1 MTSSAIEPT
10 AYQDD
15 YSIDELESVDLSK
28 ATTKGLA
35 LSQIRYV
42 KTKVLDINE
51 AHGVAG
57 NATRAAAKA
66 LVDIKTDVKKKNWV
80 ALCESGALSM
90 SSRNAQDLANA
101 YESWLAFANIPEA
114 ILSQVSYRTL
124 AKIGKADAQKRA
136 KAIDAMVKNGSLSEP
151 ELNKILKKTAKKS
164 ASWDD
169 LMKDAEV
176 ISKNKSAEE
185 KAEGFTKLMFENI
198 KLKQKVADLE
208 SQLKEFKSKV

>member
-1 MTSSAIEPT
+1 MTSSAIETT

-57 NATRAAAKA
+57 NATRAAARA

-151 ELNKILKKTAKKS
+151 ELNKILRKTAKKS
-164 ASWDD
+164 ARWDD

-176 ISKNKSAEE
+176 ISKNKSAKE

-208 SQLKEFKSKV
+208 SQLKEYRAKV

>member
-1 MTSSAIEPT
+1 MTSSAIETT

-57 NATRAAAKA
+57 NATRAAARA

-164 ASWDD
+164 ARWDD

-176 ISKNKSAEE
+176 ISKNKSAKE

-208 SQLKEFKSKV
+208 SQLKEYRAKV

>member
-1 MTSSAIEPT
+1 
-10 AYQDD
+10 
-15 YSIDELESVDLSK
+15 LESVDLSK

-57 NATRAAAKA
+57 NATRAAARA

-164 ASWDD
+164 ARWDD

-176 ISKNKSAEE
+176 ISKNKSAKE

-208 SQLKEFKSKV
+208 SQLKEYRAKV

>member
-1 MTSSAIEPT
+1 LTSSAIETT

-57 NATRAAAKA
+57 NATRAAARA

-164 ASWDD
+164 ARWDD

-176 ISKNKSAEE
+176 ISKNKSAKE

-208 SQLKEFKSKV
+208 SQLKEYRAKV

>member
-57 NATRAAAKA
+57 NATRAAARA

-151 ELNKILKKTAKKS
+151 DLNKILRKTAKKS
-164 ASWDD
+164 ARWDD

-185 KAEGFTKLMFENI
+185 KAEGFTKLIFENI

-208 SQLKEFKSKV
+208 SQLKEYRAKV

>member
-1 MTSSAIEPT
+1 M
-10 AYQDD
+10 
-15 YSIDELESVDLSK
+15 
-28 ATTKGLA
+28 
-35 LSQIRYV
+35 SQIRYV

-57 NATRAAAKA
+57 NATRAAARA

-151 ELNKILKKTAKKS
+151 ELNKILRKTAKKS
-164 ASWDD
+164 ARWDD

-208 SQLKEFKSKV
+208 SQLKEYRAKV

>member
-57 NATRAAAKA
+57 NATRAAARA

-164 ASWDD
+164 ARWDD

-185 KAEGFTKLMFENI
+185 KVEGFTKLMFENI

-208 SQLKEFKSKV
+208 SQLKEYRAKV

>member
-57 NATRAAAKA
+57 NATRAAARA

-124 AKIGKADAQKRA
+124 ARIGKADAQKRA

-164 ASWDD
+164 ARWDD

-185 KAEGFTKLMFENI
+185 KAEGFTNLMFENI

-208 SQLKEFKSKV
+208 SQLKEYRAKV

>member
-1 MTSSAIEPT
+1 LTSSAIEPT

-57 NATRAAAKA
+57 NATRAAARA

-164 ASWDD
+164 ARWDD

-185 KAEGFTKLMFENI
+185 KAEGFAKLMFENI

-208 SQLKEFKSKV
+208 SQLKEYRAKV

>member
-57 NATRAAAKA
+57 NATRAAARA

-164 ASWDD
+164 ARWDD

-185 KAEGFTKLMFENI
+185 KAEGFTRLMFENI

-208 SQLKEFKSKV
+208 SQLKEFKAKV

>member
-1 MTSSAIEPT
+1 LTSSAIEPT

-151 ELNKILKKTAKKS
+151 ELNKILKKPAKKS
-164 ASWDD
+164 ASWDE

-176 ISKNKSAEE
+176 VSKNKSPEE
-185 KAEGFTKLMFENI
+185 RAEGYTKLMFENI

-208 SQLKEFKSKV
+208 SQLKEYRAKV